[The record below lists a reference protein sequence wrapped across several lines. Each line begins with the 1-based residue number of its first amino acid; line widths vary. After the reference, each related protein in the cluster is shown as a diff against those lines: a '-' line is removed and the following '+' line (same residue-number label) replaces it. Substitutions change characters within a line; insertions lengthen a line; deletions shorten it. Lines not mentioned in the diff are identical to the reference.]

1 MTNLRPV
8 LNRHCAVSVTLAEAT
23 SGTTVIFG
31 LTGVAVLILM
41 GILTDFDGY
50 VPGGGNTL
58 NIPLSFCF
66 FLGPL
71 MAGMSAVRA
80 GRLHTQGAFGLAA
93 STPRGRSGLFLVLW
107 FAYTA
112 WAVVAYTCF
121 TVLTAVLV
129 GVNGPW
135 TMTMSLLTAQALAL
149 LGACVVLGLVV
160 GCRISSP
167 LVGPGLTILMMIA
180 LNYLDLAPNP
190 IGRVSPIFPGVSYSY
205 ELQPNAHLLAA
216 LVATSLGVMLCLVGV
231 AGYLRR
237 NVGFTVSAVGVLIR
251 AGGAFQAVTASS
263 DATQIRTGGPG
274 LCRGQDVVVLCV
286 WPGPDV
292 EIDES
297 LRALVAV
304 RGVMTRFRSEPTH
317 FRQVGLT
324 GGTDSRIVDIATPG
338 DHASVWA
345 FAKEAMV
352 PPACSASTMRVRNEL
367 FGLINELLRPASMGP
382 EGPYVELRTGPIS
395 KQRAWVATR
404 LTALAA
410 CRSS

>member
-1 MTNLRPV
+1 MAVPGGREVVWVGEDFLPVDGAPPMLPASDLRRAHAHRV
-8 LNRHCAVSVTLAEAT
+8 GGRLRVTLAEAM
-23 SGTTVIFG
+23 SGTALVFG
-31 LTGVAVLILM
+31 LSGVAVLL
-41 GILTDFDGY
+41 LTALLGDLDGY

-58 NIPLSFCF
+58 NMPLSLCF
-66 FLGPL
+66 LLGPL

-80 GRLHTQGAFGLAA
+80 GRLHAQGAFELAA
-93 STPRGRSGLFLVLW
+93 STPRGRSGLFCVLW
-107 FAYTA
+107 IAYTG

-121 TVLTAVLV
+121 AVLSAV
-129 GVNGPW
+129 LIGVNGPW
-135 TMTMSLLTAQALAL
+135 TMAMSLLAVQALAL
-149 LGACVVLGLVV
+149 LGACVVLGLVI

-167 LVGPGLTILMMIA
+167 LVGPGLTIVMMIA
-180 LNYLDLAPNP
+180 LNYVDLAPNP
-190 IGRVSPIFPGVSYSY
+190 LGRLSPIFPGVSYSY
-205 ELQPNAHLLAA
+205 EVQPNAHLLAA
-216 LVATSLGVMLCLVGV
+216 LVAMSLGVTLCLVGV

-237 NVGFTVSAVGVLIR
+237 HIGFPVSK
-251 AGGAFQAVTASS
+251 
-263 DATQIRTGGPG
+263 
-274 LCRGQDVVVLCV
+274 
-286 WPGPDV
+286 V

-324 GGTDSRIVDIATPG
+324 GGTDSRVVEIATPG

-352 PPACSASTMRVRNEL
+352 PPACSASTMRARTEL
-367 FGLINELLRPASMGP
+367 FGLINEVLRPGSMGP
-382 EGPYVELRTGPIS
+382 KGPYAERRTEPIS
-395 KQRAWVATR
+395 NQRAWVATR